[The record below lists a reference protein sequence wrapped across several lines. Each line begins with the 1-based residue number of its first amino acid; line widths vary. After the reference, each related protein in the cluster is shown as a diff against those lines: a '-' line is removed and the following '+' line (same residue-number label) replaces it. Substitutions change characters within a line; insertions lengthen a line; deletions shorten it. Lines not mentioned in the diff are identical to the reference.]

1 MTKYLLYLFFL
12 FTTITYGQT
21 QRTIENPPQ
30 DLSVCDTD
38 SDGFASFDLT
48 VNTPVVIGSQN
59 PSDVVVSYFE
69 TQLDAEQNSFPI
81 ASPAAYMN
89 ITANIQ
95 TIYVR
100 VDNLVTGM
108 FDIDSFI
115 ITVSVTLAASP
126 NDLSECDDNGD
137 DIEVF
142 DLTQNDSVVT
152 GSQNPANI
160 IVSYYLSQADLDNG
174 MAIQMPT
181 AFSNTTSP
189 QTIFMLVENIVTN
202 CTSEATFDIEVTVC
216 NTDIDGDGVPNED
229 EDINGN
235 GNLDDD
241 DTDGDTIP
249 DYLDADDDGD
259 LVLTQDE
266 ITGIGA
272 GLAPI
277 DTDND
282 SILNYLDSDD
292 DGDFILTKDEDY
304 NNNGSPLDDDIN
316 ANGIPDFL
324 DAEAAL
330 SLHEF
335 GTVTFELY
343 PNPSHDNIT
352 IVSTTA
358 FAKVNIYTLTGQ
370 LQLSLQSDPKAQWQI
385 PLNGLA
391 AGIYFVHIEGQAVQK
406 LIKL

>member
-1 MTKYLLYLFFL
+1 MTKYLLFLFFL
-12 FTTITYGQT
+12 FTAIASGQT

-30 DLSVCDTD
+30 DLSVCDSD
-38 SDGFASFDLT
+38 NDGFASFDLT

-59 PSDVVVSYFE
+59 PSDVLVSYFE
-69 TQLDAEQNSFPI
+69 TQLDAEQNSLQI
-81 ASPAAYMN
+81 ASPSAYMN
-89 ITANIQ
+89 IIANIQ

-108 FDIDSFI
+108 FDIDSFVI
-115 ITVSVTLAASP
+115 VVNVTLAASP

-152 GSQNPANI
+152 GSQNPSVI
-160 IVSYYLSQADLDNG
+160 IVSYHLSQADLDNG
-174 MAIQMPT
+174 MAIQTPT
-181 AFSNTTSP
+181 AFSNTASP
-189 QTIFMLVENIVTN
+189 QTIFMLVENVVTN
-202 CTSEATFDIEVTVC
+202 CSAEATFDIEVTVC
-216 NTDIDGDGVPNED
+216 NVDIDGDGVTNED

-249 DYLDADDDGD
+249 DYLDNDDDGD

-282 SILNYLDSDD
+282 GIQNYLDDDD
-292 DGDFILTKDEDY
+292 DGDLILTKDEDY
-304 NNNGSPLDDDIN
+304 NNNGTPLDDDIN

-324 DAEAAL
+324 DEEAAL
-330 SLHEF
+330 SLNEINAM
-335 GTVTFELY
+335 TFKMY
-343 PNPSHDNIT
+343 PNPTHGHIT
-352 IVSTTA
+352 IETATA
-358 FAKVNIYTLTGQ
+358 FAKVKIYTLTGQ
-370 LQLSLQSDPKAQWQI
+370 LQLSLQRDPNSQWQI
-385 PLNGLA
+385 PLDALA
-391 AGIYFVHIEGQAVQK
+391 AGIYFVHIEGRPIQK
-406 LIKL
+406 LVVW